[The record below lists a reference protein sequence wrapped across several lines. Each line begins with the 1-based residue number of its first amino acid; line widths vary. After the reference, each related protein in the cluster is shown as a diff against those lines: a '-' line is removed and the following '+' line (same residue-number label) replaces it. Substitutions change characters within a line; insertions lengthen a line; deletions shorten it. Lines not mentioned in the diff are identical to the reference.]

1 MLRYA
6 ADAAPYVLDVWV
18 ILAALTLLRARAARD
33 ADGAEEAAEAVTRRC
48 RIALSASVLAELA
61 LDLLQLLFMKRL
73 RSAALTVTLPLV
85 PLAFCLAALILARL
99 VQENRK
105 LRADNDLFI

>member
-1 MLRYA
+1 
-6 ADAAPYVLDVWV
+6 
-18 ILAALTLLRARAARD
+18 
-33 ADGAEEAAEAVTRRC
+33 
-48 RIALSASVLAELA
+48 
-61 LDLLQLLFMKRL
+61 MKRL